1 MSLKYFVNVKIAMLS
16 LVSIM
21 KYFLSTQ
28 VTQSYRFL
36 QIVGL

>member
-1 MSLKYFVNVKIAMLS
+1 MSLKYFVNVKIAVLS
-16 LVSIM
+16 LVVWNFYQP
-21 KYFLSTQ
+21 K

>member
-16 LVSIM
+16 VSIM